1 MDEIKATMPP
11 TFAEKD
17 LNYYL
22 RMIRGDFAQLEEQ
35 EPQPVRA
42 SNAPSQK
49 NVVVLLG
56 SPTIGTGNEEL
67 GKRLL
72 RHFIGA
78 LVHNRVKPR
87 AIILTNSAV
96 HLAAEDGDVLH
107 KFIVLEE
114 QGIRIMLC
122 VLSVDEY
129 GIEEQ
134 IKVGAIADMDAIADM
149 LLSAWK
155 VISL

>member
-1 MDEIKATMPP
+1 MEDIKGTMPP

-22 RMIRGDFAQLEEQ
+22 RMIRGDFAEIEEQ
-35 EPQPVRA
+35 EPQPVRV
-42 SNAPSQK
+42 SSAPSQK
-49 NVVVLLG
+49 NIVILLG
-56 SPTIGTGNEEL
+56 SHTMGAGKEEL

-72 RHFIGA
+72 RHFLGA
-78 LVHNRVKPR
+78 IIHNRVKPR

-96 HLAAEDGDVLH
+96 QLAAEEGDVLH
-107 KFIVLEE
+107 KLIILEE
-114 QGIRIMLC
+114 QGIRIMVC

-134 IKVGAIADMDAIADM
+134 LKVGAIADMDAIADI

-155 VISL
+155 VITL